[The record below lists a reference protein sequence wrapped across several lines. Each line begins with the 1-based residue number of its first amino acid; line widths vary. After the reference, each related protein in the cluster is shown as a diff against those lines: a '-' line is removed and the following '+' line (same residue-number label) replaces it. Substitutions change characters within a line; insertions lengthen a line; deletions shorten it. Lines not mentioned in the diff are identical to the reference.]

1 MTVYVVSKGMVPRQ
15 NWTGGNL
22 VSKDKVSERDQ
33 GQRVRKHKASYVEG
47 KRVSEE
53 AMSEQDRLPT
63 W

>member
-1 MTVYVVSKGMVPRQ
+1 MTVYVVSKGVVPRQ

-22 VSKDKVSERDQ
+22 VSKDKVSEHDQ
-33 GQRVRKHKASYVEG
+33 GKRVSKHNVSYVEG
-47 KRVSEE
+47 KRVSED

>member
-22 VSKDKVSERDQ
+22 VSKDKVSEHDQ
-33 GQRVRKHKASYVEG
+33 GKQGSKHNVSYVEG
-47 KRVSEE
+47 KRVSED
-53 AMSEQDRLPT
+53 ALSEQDRLPT

>member
-22 VSKDKVSERDQ
+22 VSKDKVSEHDQ
-33 GQRVRKHKASYVEG
+33 GKRVSKHNVSYVEG
-47 KRVSEE
+47 KQVSED

>member
-22 VSKDKVSERDQ
+22 VSKDKASEHDQ
-33 GQRVRKHKASYVEG
+33 GKRVSKHNVSYVEG
-47 KRVSEE
+47 KRVSED